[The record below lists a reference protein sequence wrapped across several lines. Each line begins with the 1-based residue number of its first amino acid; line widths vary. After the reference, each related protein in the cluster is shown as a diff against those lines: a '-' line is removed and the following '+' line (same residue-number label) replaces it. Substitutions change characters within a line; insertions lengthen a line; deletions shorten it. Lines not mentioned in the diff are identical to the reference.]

1 MRIATLNLRNTADRW
16 PARRQLLV
24 RQLVALAPEV
34 IAVQELRMV
43 PDQARWIT
51 AEVARRSAG
60 RLAYRCHRR
69 PKTGVAGLWEGI
81 GVLSRVPVVST
92 AWLDLRADG
101 RVAQR
106 VTVRTSAG
114 PSGPGSGMAADLDVY
129 NAHLG
134 LGGEVLRSGQAQRLL
149 DWMGG
154 RRRAPAV
161 LMGDLNARPG
171 SPTIEL
177 LSGRLRSAHLAVHG
191 CEPPR
196 TVPTPLRLGAAG
208 AAGSVLDYVF
218 VNDLVEVVD
227 ARLAFDEVDG
237 ALCASDH
244 YGLVADVTL
253 TPEPAAPTRDSD
265 G

>member
-1 MRIATLNLRNTADRW
+1 MRVATLNVRNTADRW
-16 PARRQLLV
+16 PVRRGLLV

-51 AEVARRSAG
+51 AEVARVSAG
-60 RLAYRCHRR
+60 RLRYASHRR
-69 PKTGVAGLWEGI
+69 PKIGAAGLWEGI
-81 GVLSRVPVVST
+81 AVLSRVPVVSV

-106 VTVRTSAG
+106 VAVRTG
-114 PSGPGSGMAADLDVY
+114 EGTLDVY

-134 LGGEVLRSGQAQRLL
+134 LGGEVLRSGQARRIL
-149 DWMGG
+149 DWMDG
-154 RRRAPAV
+154 RRPGPAV

-177 LSGRLRSAHLAVHG
+177 LASRFRSAHLAFHG
-191 CEPPR
+191 AEPAR
-196 TVPTPLRLGAAG
+196 TVPTPLRVGATG
-208 AAGSVLDYVF
+208 DGSVLDYIL
-218 VNDLVEVVD
+218 VNERVEVVD
-227 ARLAFDEVDG
+227 ARLAFDEVEG
-237 ALCASDH
+237 PLCASDH
-244 YGLVADVTL
+244 FGLVADL
-253 TPEPAAPTRDSD
+253 RL